1 MKIKAASA
9 DQLHQLYVFVVL
21 AVLTC
26 AAAIVAMFGSIW
38 ALDPGRRDGLLPIL
52 LLVATTALAW
62 TTGWL
67 ALTLIRQ
74 QRQLPLRRRFRLVG
88 LVSEAAFWA
97 FIGVIL
103 ICGFVGAYVLQNL
116 RQPQYVQL
124 ATFWRAA
131 DLNDGVSILV
141 PICLL
146 FTAIYVWCTWNMR
159 RLKMQIYG
167 RTESVVFLDLL
178 TGRDPAVKPEGGQ
191 RRGSFRRRLRWTM
204 SEIASWDRLAT
215 PWWAAPV
222 GLCAL
227 LLFFA
232 PNRFTTVDGLA
243 ASWLLWWCSV
253 CGLVLGADAMARSAD
268 QGFVLLEALR
278 RLKSHPVSPAFAR
291 VAAKPLDWKLR
302 LSPLR
307 RLSLAPLIADMRML
321 ESRFATLTPFEKIAF
336 PDLKDKGSVGD
347 WDSAAPIQATEQ
359 WAAVTRG
366 VETLYALLARR
377 QWTFAARAERSAG
390 EPSWPVLDA
399 AEDVVA
405 YCTAFIL
412 RNLLARVIAGLTAG
426 LLMIGL
432 VGAAHLLY
440 PFQGRHFWLTVDLT
454 AFLVAAGIAC
464 LILLRF
470 ERDPILSTLWEKV
483 PGRINWTSGFV
494 YRIAITAAIPAFL
507 VISSFFPEVA
517 GSLASMI
524 EPLQKALP

>member
-1 MKIKAASA
+1 MTSKAASA
-9 DQLHQLYVFVVL
+9 DRLHQTYLFVLL

-26 AAAIVAMFGSIW
+26 AGAIVAMFGSIW
-38 ALDPGRRDGLLPIL
+38 AFDPGRRNPLIPV
-52 LLVATTALAW
+52 LLVAATALLGW

-67 ALTLIRQ
+67 ALMLIHQ
-74 QRQLPLRRRFRLVG
+74 QREELKRGRMRLLGV
-88 LVSEAAFWA
+88 LSEAALWA
-97 FIGVIL
+97 FVAVIGV
-103 ICGFVGAYVLQNL
+103 CGLTGAYVLQVL
-116 RQPQYVQL
+116 RRPQPVQL

-131 DLNDGVSILV
+131 DLTDGVSILL
-141 PICLL
+141 PLGLLL
-146 FTAIYVWCTWNMR
+146 FAIYIWCTWNMR
-159 RLKMQIYG
+159 RLKMQVYD
-167 RTESVVFLDLL
+167 RTESAVFLDLL
-178 TGRDPAVKPEGGQ
+178 TGRDPAVKREGGQ
-191 RRGSFRRRLRWTM
+191 KRGSFRRRLRWTM
-204 SEIASWDRLAT
+204 SEIASWDRLASF
-215 PWWAAPV
+215 WWATPV

-227 LLFFA
+227 LLFLV
-232 PNRFTTVDGLA
+232 PDRFTTVDGSA

-268 QGFVLLEALR
+268 QGVVLLEALR
-278 RLKSHPVSPAFAR
+278 RLKTHPVSPAFAR

-321 ESRFATLTPFEKIAF
+321 ESRFGTVMPFETITF
-336 PDLKDKGSVGD
+336 PDLRDKGSVGD
-347 WDSAAPIQATEQ
+347 WDSAAPVQATEQ
-359 WAAVTRG
+359 WAAATRG
-366 VETLYALLARR
+366 VETLYALLTRR
-377 QWTFAARAERSAG
+377 QWTFAARAQRSAG
-390 EPSWPVLDA
+390 DPSWPVLDA

-405 YCTAFIL
+405 YCTAFVL
-412 RNLLARVIAGLTAG
+412 RNLLARVIAGMTAG

-440 PFQGRHFWLTVDLT
+440 PFQGRHFWLTIDLT
-454 AFLVAAGIAC
+454 AFLAAAGIAC

-517 GSLASMI
+517 GSLATMI